1 MTDMLSWM
9 PLETVRDL
17 GWTLIHF
24 LWQGFFLAALLGAIL
39 PLCRSVIARHNCAL
53 AILGMMA
60 QAPVVTFLILHDFAA
75 GSAAPLSDSGP
86 LASAFVPSMDGLVVL
101 WLAGVAVLSVRA
113 MGGWYLVQSTRRL
126 DTLPVPAELLARCH
140 GLQQRLAVAWPVR
153 FALSR
158 RITVPMVIG
167 WLRPVILIPVSA
179 LAGLSPRQLDALI
192 LHELAHIRRFDTVS
206 NVLLVAVETILFYHP
221 AVWWVSRQV
230 RTYREHCCDDLAVSA
245 CGDAALFAEALTS
258 LEVGR
263 ATGGLALA
271 ANGGSLKDRVARLLD
286 GRVEARRFS
295 SSAIAGLMLLSL
307 AVGSVAVAQVQ
318 APARSSAAGSYLSKD
333 KNPVTLRPIQETRS
347 LPPYPSESLKLHEEG
362 RVLLEVM
369 IGTNGA
375 VSRASVFKPSGH
387 QRLDVAAAEHVKQ
400 HWRWHP
406 ATRGGKP
413 VPATT
418 RVAVDFKMAPK
429 PAAPAKL

>member
-24 LWQGFFLAALLGAIL
+24 LWQGLFLAALLSAIL
-39 PLCRSVIARHNCAL
+39 PVCRSAMARHNCAL
-53 AILGMMA
+53 ATLVMMA
-60 QAPVVTFLILHDFAA
+60 LAPVLTFLSLHDFAA
-75 GSAAPLSDSGP
+75 DRTAALSGSGP
-86 LASAFVPSMDGLVVL
+86 LSSATAPSMDWLVVL
-101 WLAGVAVLSVRA
+101 WLAGVAAFSVRA
-113 MGGWYLVQSTRRL
+113 MGGWYLVQSSRRL
-126 DTLPVPAELLARCH
+126 DTHPLPAEILARCH
-140 GLQQRLAVAWPVR
+140 DLQQRLAVAWPIR

-206 NVLLVAVETILFYHP
+206 NIVLVAAETILFYHP

-230 RTYREHCCDDLAVSA
+230 RTLREHCCDDLAVSA
-245 CGDAALFAEALTS
+245 CGDAALYAEALTS
-258 LEVGR
+258 LEAGR
-263 ATGGLALA
+263 ASSRLALA

-286 GRVEARRFS
+286 APVESRRFS
-295 SSAIAGLMLLSL
+295 LSAIAGLALLGL
-307 AVGSVAVAQVQ
+307 VAGSVAVAQTP
-318 APARSSAAGSYLSKD
+318 APARPNAASSYLSKD
-333 KNPVTLRPIQETRS
+333 RNPVNLRPMAETRS
-347 LPPYPSESLKLHEEG
+347 LPPYPQESIKLHEEG
-362 RVLLEVM
+362 RVLLEVT
-369 IGTNGA
+369 IGTDGA
-375 VSRASVFKPSGH
+375 VAQASVFKPSGH
-387 QRLDVAAAEHVKQ
+387 QRLDVAAVQHVKQ

-406 ATRGGKP
+406 ATRAGKP

-429 PAAPAKL
+429 PVAPAKL